1 MRMRFLCT
9 VEDVFEI
16 SGRGCVLTPGLTEAA
31 AGDIKIRAK
40 DPIQLRRPDG
50 SMVRTHIHAVEF
62 LDGPSKRW
70 CVPVLLP
77 PEFTKADV
85 PIGTEVWLENP

>member
-1 MRMRFLCT
+1 MRLLCK

-16 SGRGCVLTPGLTEAA
+16 SGRGCILTPGFSETAA
-31 AGDIKIRAK
+31 ANLQIRAK

-50 SMVRTHIHAVEF
+50 SMVRTHINAVEI
-62 LDGPSKRW
+62 LDSPNRRW

-77 PEFTKADV
+77 PEFTKSDV
-85 PIGTEVWLENP
+85 PIGTEIWLENQ